1 MAFHQTSGMTC
12 LLAGMKEMY
21 DLPYEVKIKN
31 ENHKASHGYM
41 SMVVVDDYRIHESLG
56 IDYATEPQACKDF
69 SKLLWPQGNDPFCQ
83 TTHSCWFQFSLI
95 CFLMKAWSN
104 EWHHSLPPQ

>member
-1 MAFHQTSGMTC
+1 
-12 LLAGMKEMY
+12 MKEMY

-41 SMVVVDDYRIHESLG
+41 SMVVVDDYRIHESFG

-69 SKLLWPQGNDPFCQ
+69 SELLWPQGNDPF
-83 TTHSCWFQFSLI
+83 W
-95 CFLMKAWSN
+95 
-104 EWHHSLPPQ
+104 